1 MKFFFLFIFILFQGG
16 DKIVIK
22 NAWVRPAPKTF
33 NTAFYFTVLN
43 NSNEPDTLYKAAS
56 DISNDVEIHET
67 YQKADMMGMRS
78 VKNLVVA
85 PHDSLLFKPG
95 GYHIM
100 IMNLKKNLEINYSEN
115 ITLYFKTA
123 GEIKVKANVASY

>member
-16 DKIVIK
+16 GKIVIK